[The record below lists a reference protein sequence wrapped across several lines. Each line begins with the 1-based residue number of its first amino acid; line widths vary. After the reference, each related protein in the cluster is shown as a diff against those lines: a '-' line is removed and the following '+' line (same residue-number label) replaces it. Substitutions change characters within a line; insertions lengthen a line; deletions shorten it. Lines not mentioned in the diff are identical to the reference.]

1 MLSLNGQTKEFS
13 SKIKFEGEE
22 LVLEPFSRLI
32 ADDQLMAYRH
42 SSFWRSM
49 DTLRDRQ
56 TLEDLVEQGEM
67 PWRKSGDLSMKRA
80 TVVV

>member
-1 MLSLNGQTKEFS
+1 MR
-13 SKIKFEGEE
+13 EGEE

-32 ADDQLMAYRH
+32 AEDKLMAYRH
-42 SSFWRSM
+42 ESFWRSM

-67 PWRKSGDLSMKRA
+67 PWRKCARPQHEARGCRRL
-80 TVVV
+80 T